1 MVYRVE
7 RANKPIHGRKL
18 PYVRTRVVAVAAA
31 MLIALA
37 ASPHTPP
44 ALRLPDSRHEPTR
57 TRPRN
62 QEVELPVLTL
72 MGIAS
77 PSTVM

>member
-1 MVYRVE
+1 MDV
-7 RANKPIHGRKL
+7 NCH
-18 PYVRTRVVAVAAA
+18 VRTSVVAAA
-31 MLIALA
+31 MLIALV

-62 QEVELPVLTL
+62 QELELPVLTL
-72 MGIAS
+72 MDIAS